1 MGEPQIRKL
10 KLHTRVN
17 QQVCVPDAFSPFRR
31 LKQSVVVARNHY
43 FMTVW
48 LIREPIVEVFEDGR
62 AFREERLI
70 AGVDEEVPI

>member
-1 MGEPQIRKL
+1 
-10 KLHTRVN
+10 
-17 QQVCVPDAFSPFRR
+17 
-31 LKQSVVVARNHY
+31 
-43 FMTVW
+43 MTVW